1 MQLQRTLA
9 VPTALREDVLLCY
22 HDGPGGSHFGFDKTY
37 SSIKAKYYWPN
48 MYRDVENHVKSC
60 DPCQKAS
67 REYNKR
73 KAPLVSFS
81 VEAPFSHMHMDILGP
96 LTPSSLPHAPSVE
109 YKYILL
115 VVDSFSG
122 WCEGFPLVS
131 QDAKTVAF
139 L

>member
-1 MQLQRTLA
+1 MQ
-9 VPTALREDVLLCY
+9 
-22 HDGPGGSHFGFDKTY
+22 GSLGF
-37 SSIKAKYYWPN
+37 
-48 MYRDVENHVKSC
+48 
-60 DPCQKAS
+60 
-67 REYNKR
+67 
-73 KAPLVSFS
+73 VSA
-81 VEAPFSHMHMDILGP
+81 EAPFSHMNINILGP

-139 L
+139 LLYSEIFCRYSAPECIISDQGSQFMSQLVLALCELFQVARHRKSAYKPNCNGRVEVMNTILVMNTIPSNL